1 MIDWSLWKHLGERY
15 RVAQPRRLLALD
27 GGGIRGL
34 ISLQVLAELERLLA
48 DYYARAAGIPVQH
61 FRLCQFFDYVAGTST
76 GAIIAAAIA
85 RGMTVAEILSVY
97 RQCSALIF
105 KRRRWHQRWKSFYDH
120 EPLARELQRIFSPE
134 ATLEPEHL
142 QTLLLVVTRNAKT
155 DSPWPITS
163 NPAAKYNAPDHSDCN
178 LRVPLWKLL
187 RASTAAPV
195 FFAQERLD
203 LSPIDPSRS
212 AYFVDGG
219 TTAYNNPAFLLFR
232 MATEPSY
239 RVQWPRGE
247 RELLLISIGTGS
259 VFAAHQPARNVLFDA
274 RDTITALL
282 AQSAYD
288 QDVNCRVVGRCTFG
302 PKLDKE
308 LGDLVPRRDPDDP
321 QSPVIPLAEDCGRDF
336 LYVRYNIDLTTA
348 GLADLGISNV
358 MPRQVAALDAV
369 RAIPQLEMIGAALA
383 KRVRLDHLGDF
394 TKAPLF
400 VSHRLC
406 EATADSHQ

>member
-1 MIDWSLWKHLGERY
+1 MIDWSDWKHLANRY
-15 RVAQPRRLLALD
+15 RAIQPRRMLALD
-27 GGGIRGL
+27 GGGVRGF
-34 ISLQVLAELERLLA
+34 ISLHVLARLEQLLA
-48 DYYARAAGIPVQH
+48 DHYSGATGMPVES

-97 RQCSALIF
+97 RKCSTLIF
-105 KRRRWHQRWKSFYDH
+105 KRRPWHQRWKSFYDH
-120 EPLARELQRIFSPE
+120 EPLTRELQRIFTPE

-142 QTLLLVVTRNAKT
+142 QSLLLVVTRNAKT

-163 NPAAKYNAPDHSDCN
+163 NPAAKYNAPDHIDCN

-195 FFAQERLD
+195 YFAQERLD
-203 LSPIDPSRS
+203 LSPDDPTRS

-247 RELLLISIGTGS
+247 RDLLVISVGTGS
-259 VFAAHQPARNVLFDA
+259 VGAAQHKPIENVLSDA
-274 RDTITALL
+274 RVTIAALL
-282 AQSAYD
+282 AHAAYD

-302 PKLDKE
+302 PKLDSE
-308 LGDLVPRRDPDDP
+308 LGDLVPRRDPDNP
-321 QSPVIPLAEDCGRDF
+321 QSPLIPLAEDCGRDF

-348 GLADLGISNV
+348 GLNDLGISNV
-358 MPRQVAALDAV
+358 LPRQVAALDAV
-369 RAIPQLEMIGAALA
+369 RAIPHLESIGAALA
-383 KRVRLDHLGDF
+383 KKVRLEHLGDF

-400 VSHRLC
+400 VSHRL
-406 EATADSHQ
+406 